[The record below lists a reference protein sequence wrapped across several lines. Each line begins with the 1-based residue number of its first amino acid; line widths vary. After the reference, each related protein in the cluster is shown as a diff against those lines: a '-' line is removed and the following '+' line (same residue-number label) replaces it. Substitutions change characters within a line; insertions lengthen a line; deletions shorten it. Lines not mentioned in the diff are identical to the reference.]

1 MKIIIYM
8 KLLGYTLL
16 DGMKVRIDALCKVLT
31 GSGMYFTVND
41 SDNNEVLGQ

>member
-1 MKIIIYM
+1 M

-16 DGMKVRIDALCKVLT
+16 DSIKVRIDALCKVLT

-41 SDNNEVLGQ
+41 SDNNEGKSEACPGMS